1 VDACFGYF
9 TMFAI
14 KSDGTLW
21 SWGLEANFYTQT
33 RDTYLNA
40 TPMQVGTET
49 DWQSGSSQPG
59 GFYHILRKKDGS
71 LWALD
76 ASEHRSVKP
85 DSKYKPVIL
94 RKIDWH
100 KNIAAFAAGGDDIG
114 VVLTRDGEVWTWG
127 KVIGEHSPKDYFGPK
142 GKQLFPKFKIIDMPW
157 QLSNID
163 STD

>member
-33 RDTYLNA
+33 RDKSLNA

-49 DWQSGSSQPG
+49 DWQSCSSQPG

-85 DSKYKPVIL
+85 DSEYKPIPL

-100 KNIAAFAAGGDDIG
+100 KDIAAFAAGGDDIG

-127 KVIGEHSPKDYFGPK
+127 KVIGEHSPKDYWGPK
-142 GKQLFPKFKIIDMPW
+142 HEQLFPKFKIIDKPW

-163 STD
+163 SSD